1 MANPDVVVVVPAS
14 DGGSAQP
21 PATPPTQPPIP
32 PPPPP
37 GGFWSTLYRDLTLQ
51 RVALIVF
58 AGLALAIILV
68 TLLTLALPQDSARS
82 LQISRTLTVL
92 LITAL
97 ACASIAWLD
106 SGNLLTLGRGL
117 RQVLSIQ

>member
-1 MANPDVVVVVPAS
+1 MADPDVVVVVPAS

-21 PATPPTQPPIP
+21 PATPPTQPPA
-32 PPPPP
+32 PPPP

-68 TLLTLALPQDSARS
+68 TLLTLALEPNPKRVEQFQQVVIQFGCETER
-82 LQISRTLTVL
+82 RTQWPGPKLPGAIMRDVGVA
-92 LITAL
+92 I
-97 ACASIAWLD
+97 
-106 SGNLLTLGRGL
+106 
-117 RQVLSIQ
+117 QVT